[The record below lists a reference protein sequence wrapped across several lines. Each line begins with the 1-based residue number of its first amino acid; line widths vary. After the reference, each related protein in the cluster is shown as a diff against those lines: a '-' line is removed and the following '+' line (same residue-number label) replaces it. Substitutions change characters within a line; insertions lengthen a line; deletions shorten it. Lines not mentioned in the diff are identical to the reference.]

1 MDRYHIQFA
10 HHRTTVSI
18 DPFLADLLAIQ
29 LGLEPRS
36 SAAKRSIRDWLQT
49 RLPGRVGADRGI
61 GKRAS
66 LYARRLIVEAIA
78 HEELV
83 RKYDDW
89 VINSPD
95 RIG

>member
-36 SAAKRSIRDWLQT
+36 AVAKRSIRDWLQT
-49 RLPGRVGADRGI
+49 RLPGRVGDDRGI

-66 LYARRLIVEAIA
+66 LYARRLIVESIA

-89 VINSPD
+89 VINPPD
-95 RIG
+95 QSG